1 MVFLSSFSQ
10 VLISRFTLCTL
21 LCVCAGHLGFGQGL
35 SDPSASE
42 EEAPKTVFTHR
53 LETGLTLH
61 TRGMGVHLERG
72 TYRGIGKVRTW
83 SLEVVSMKHPK
94 EVRSFNPVY
103 DQGKSYV
110 FGKVNSAYI
119 ARLGWGKRTVATPK
133 LRSGAVAMGWKY
145 AFGPALALSKPVYL
159 VIGYPDIPYRYLLTE
174 RYDPDIHGTGD
185 IYGRAGPLN
194 GLLEV
199 VPTPGAFARVAA
211 DFEYSGTQSSLRT
224 LSIGLNLDVFATPVV
239 IMAPQ
244 FDQNDAFFLTLFVHW
259 SFGRQ
264 QFKT

>member
-1 MVFLSSFSQ
+1 MVLMSSF
-10 VLISRFTLCTL
+10 LKGPISRLVFCAILCF
-21 LCVCAGHLGFGQGL
+21 CASVEGRSQA
-35 SDPSASE
+35 DMASE
-42 EEAPKTVFTHR
+42 SGESDAPETVFTHR
-53 LETGLTLH
+53 FETGLSLH

-72 TYRGIGKVRTW
+72 TYRGIGKVNTW
-83 SLEVVSMKHPK
+83 SIEVVSMKHPK

-110 FGKVNSAYI
+110 FGKVNSAYMV
-119 ARLGWGKRTVATPK
+119 RLGWGKRTVATPK
-133 LRSGAVAMGWKY
+133 VRSGAVAIGWKF
-145 AFGPALALSKPVYL
+145 AFGPALALAKPVYL

-185 IYGRAGPLN
+185 IYGRAGALN
-194 GLLEV
+194 GILEV
-199 VPTPGAFARVAA
+199 APTPGVFTRVAA
-211 DFEYSGTQSSLRT
+211 DFEYSGSRSSLRT
-224 LSIGLNLDVFATPVV
+224 MSVGLNLDVFATPVV